1 MLMGIL
7 HTSGRAAMRGVA
19 NGGCM
24 KKETNKKNSG
34 GDQGMPR
41 CHAHAAAAAAAAAA
55 GTPAAG
61 VQPRLSQMHGIP

>member
-24 KKETNKKNSG
+24 KKETNKKKSG
-34 GDQGMPR
+34 ATKDATPTQQQQQQQQQQ
-41 CHAHAAAAAAAAAA
+41 AHRGACK
-55 GTPAAG
+55 
-61 VQPRLSQMHGIP
+61 RR